1 MVRRLIAVAAGV
13 GVMLVGTL
21 GQAQTSGGSFGSQG
35 QFIISADRLFPV
47 LGYSRASST
56 EPQTPPAGVTK
67 VTDTEDSSS
76 LGFFWGGTP
85 AFTGVVGI
93 AGANVASI
101 PVTNFYTVP
110 RLGFDYAIL
119 PNVTVGGDL
128 ILFFTLG
135 GSTSHEVYNNG
146 GGTQTTTTNEPTN
159 TTFGIAPRGGYIMHL
174 SDLFSVWL
182 RGGFSFY
189 TLTWKESST
198 VANTTTTFSANYNQ
212 FALDLDPQLVI
223 TPFPHFG
230 FTVGLTGDIP
240 LAGGHSFTANTGGT
254 TSSVSAGS
262 SLMFVGLTSGLVG
275 WF

>member
-1 MVRRLIAVAAGV
+1 MVRRLTAVAAGV
-13 GVMLVGTL
+13 GVMLVGSL
-21 GQAQTSGGSFGSQG
+21 AHAQSSGESFGSQG
-35 QFIISADRLFPV
+35 QFIISADRLMPV

-67 VTDTEDSSS
+67 VTDSEDSSS

-85 AFTGVVGI
+85 GFNGVVGI
-93 AGANVASI
+93 PGAPASI
-101 PVTNFYTVP
+101 PITNFYTVP
-110 RLGFDYAIL
+110 RLGFDYTII
-119 PNVTVGGDL
+119 PNVTIGGDL

-135 GSTSHEVYNNG
+135 GSASHEVFNNG
-146 GGTQTTTTNEPTN
+146 GGTSTTTTNEPTN
-159 TTFGIAPRGGYIMHL
+159 TTFGIAPRGGYILHL
-174 SDLFSVWL
+174 SDLFSLWL

-189 TLTWKESST
+189 TLTWKQSST
-198 VANTTTTFSANYNQ
+198 VGTTTTTLSANYNQ

-240 LAGGHSFTANTGGT
+240 LAGGHSFTSNTGGT
-254 TSSVSAGS
+254 TSSISAGS
-262 SLMFVGLTSGLVG
+262 SLMFIGLTGGLVG